1 METGMV
7 TRTSKRLTLSVTV
20 PSQRPLSTPS
30 SVLLEE
36 TGNAT
41 SGQGFPK
48 AALDAAIAGDLT
60 KANKPNT
67 ANSIGLD
74 IEYAY
79 FISCRIDSFS

>member
-1 METGMV
+1 MV

-20 PSQRPLSTPS
+20 PSERPLSTSS

-36 TGNAT
+36 TGNQNAT
-41 SGQGFPK
+41 SGQGFPE
-48 AALDAAIAGDLT
+48 AAFDAAVAGDLT
-60 KANKPNT
+60 KANKPTT

-79 FISCRIDSFS
+79 FISRRIDSFLN